1 VWNSRHVRY
10 AMMPPPEV
18 VGFLLKL
25 GQQKCR
31 KLGVECVVVGSD
43 RGKQTGRCVMTSGRA
58 EVDLTAH
65 MSRLRG
71 IAEQYVEVTQKYE
84 GMESRLNSIEDLLRQ
99 VSVYSSDWTG
109 RRAAPVLDLT
119 RLYRRSWPTPPH
131 RLTAPLRRVP
141 IPL

>member
-1 VWNSRHVRY
+1 MWNSRHVRY
-10 AMMPPPEV
+10 ATMSPPGT

-43 RGKQTGRCVMTSGRA
+43 RGKQTGRCVMTGGHA
-58 EVDLTAH
+58 EVNLTAH
-65 MSRLRG
+65 TSSLRG

-99 VSVYSSDWTG
+99 VSVYRSDWTG
-109 RRAAPVLDLT
+109 DGST
-119 RLYRRSWPTPPH
+119 QFGT
-131 RLTAPLRRVP
+131 
-141 IPL
+141 